1 MKEFIKKHNT
11 GIFIGLISTM
21 IFIYLLQPILE
32 FLGNLVVKVGS
43 KVSENYVD
51 KIFTQ
56 ISHLELMDFGF
67 LFFVV
72 SLTFGGMIMAASTVY
87 IWKRDNDSEEEEKD
101 EKDYTSV
108 KRKIPMTIMLII
120 SLVIYIVVISTKAY
134 QLSLIT
140 SFKQHLRIISPY
152 ITTQEEKIL
161 LSEWSLIGSKNDYD
175 LVYFKLNNVAKKNKI
190 ELPDNSIYALD
201 EF

>member
-1 MKEFIKKHNT
+1 
-11 GIFIGLISTM
+11 M

-43 KVSENYVD
+43 KVSETYVD

-72 SLTFGGMIMAASTVY
+72 SLTFWATIMAASTVY
-87 IWKRDNDSEEEEKD
+87 IWKRENDSEEEEKD
-101 EKDYTSV
+101 EKDEKDYIAV
-108 KRKIPMTIMLII
+108 KQKIPMTIMLII
-120 SLVIYIVVISTKAY
+120 SLVISIVIISTKAY

-201 EF
+201 EL